1 MWVWNWDWNDVV
13 NCSLC
18 NVSISVRV
26 LSPGDNGDL
35 TQTNTVLAT
44 SVASVLDTVQQ
55 TLSQGVA
62 PVPAVVVPSIPIA
75 PALPALQAIA
85 ASIPQMAPA
94 QELEPPPA
102 AAPETA
108 APSDA
113 AAHEASAVDEAAPP
127 LPSAE
132 VTPPVTVDITPIPQA
147 SAPSRLWPLAHAAFA
162 RLAKERTPSTM
173 PPAFMSLP
181 TVVPAGRERQ
191 AARPEVEAVA
201 APTDAGRRI
210 PGRAPPPNR
219 VPRDGPDLVA
229 SSAGHGSESPPG
241 SPTSLLALLVFL
253 VPGFAQWLWA
263 KAELRP
269 SALRPGR
276 PERPG

>member
-1 MWVWNWDWNDVV
+1 V
-13 NCSLC
+13 
-18 NVSISVRV
+18 
-26 LSPGDNGDL
+26 
-35 TQTNTVLAT
+35 
-44 SVASVLDTVQQ
+44 
-55 TLSQGVA
+55 
-62 PVPAVVVPSIPIA
+62 VPAQDLDP
-75 PALPALQAIA
+75 PA
-85 ASIPQMAPA
+85 
-94 QELEPPPA
+94 A

-108 APSDA
+108 APSDDTA
-113 AAHEASAVDEAAPP
+113 DEASAVDEVAPP
-127 LPSAE
+127 LASD
-132 VTPPVTVDITPIPQA
+132 VTPPVRVDITPIPQA

-162 RLAKERTPSTM
+162 SLANERTPSLT
-173 PPAFMSLP
+173 PPAFTPLP
-181 TVVPAGRERQ
+181 AVAPPGGERQ

-241 SPTSLLALLVFL
+241 SPASLLALLVFL

-269 SALRPGR
+269 RALTPGR